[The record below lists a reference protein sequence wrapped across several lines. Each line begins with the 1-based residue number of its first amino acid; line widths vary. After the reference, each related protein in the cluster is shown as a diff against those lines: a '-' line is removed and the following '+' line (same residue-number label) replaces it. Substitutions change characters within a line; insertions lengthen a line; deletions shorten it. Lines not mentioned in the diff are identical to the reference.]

1 MLKIRLLFIL
11 VLQSA
16 CMLWA
21 QIPFQSLADSRFYL
35 NSKMTVQG
43 FAVPDYFEEI
53 VFDSLITFKGEA
65 MHEQK
70 ISRFTTKGQSLEIY
84 PRKTYFSVSAI
95 QEWKKNE
102 VWHSI
107 DRSLESQKGV
117 ICGKKGTIKRSFI
130 EQQHPKVAPMEHFIL
145 QEDSSCFIVY
155 RPELQ
160 LIELENIGINQRR
173 ALIGHLY
180 GQMGHIQP
188 GELLSIP
195 MSRNYSVNDQL
206 DVLFFSEQLD
216 SSGKYL
222 VSTPI
227 QLIVNTI
234 TQVVKGEESD
244 EISFKTHITDIPTG
258 TQEFVGNNSMTAY
271 TEGILIGSDLVV
283 ADTGHKQLLHILP
296 YSAPVAPHP
305 FYPIESIAG
314 PSVEAFWNDTSVF
327 ENTRIP
333 YNCYYTSLFPSRI
346 CWNNDL
352 PFVWRDNGEGFQG
365 RIVYLKKGEKV
376 QGQSYLVPANSK
388 THIHEIGLL
397 NQKLTLNMF
406 APSKQTV
413 VLTTFNNKGEKV
425 IETKLK
431 LNAGITPFEMEMKG
445 IESGQRLR
453 LQIHS
458 KDKKA
463 TLIQEYQL
471 TSRSNP

>member
-1 MLKIRLLFIL
+1 
-11 VLQSA
+11 
-16 CMLWA
+16 
-21 QIPFQSLADSRFYL
+21 
-35 NSKMTVQG
+35 
-43 FAVPDYFEEI
+43 
-53 VFDSLITFKGEA
+53 
-65 MHEQK
+65 
-70 ISRFTTKGQSLEIY
+70 
-84 PRKTYFSVSAI
+84 
-95 QEWKKNE
+95 
-102 VWHSI
+102 
-107 DRSLESQKGV
+107 
-117 ICGKKGTIKRSFI
+117 
-130 EQQHPKVAPMEHFIL
+130 
-145 QEDSSCFIVY
+145 
-155 RPELQ
+155 
-160 LIELENIGINQRR
+160 
-173 ALIGHLY
+173 
-180 GQMGHIQP
+180 
-188 GELLSIP
+188 